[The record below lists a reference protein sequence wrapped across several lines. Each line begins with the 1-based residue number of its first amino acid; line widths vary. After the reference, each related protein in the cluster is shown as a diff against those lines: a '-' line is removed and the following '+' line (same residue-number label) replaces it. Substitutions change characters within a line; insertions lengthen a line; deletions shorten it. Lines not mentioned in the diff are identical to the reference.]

1 MVRSLLT
8 AYYDKWTRGSDAT
21 AAAGGD
27 VEWFCPMH
35 PAVVRDN
42 GKEKCPVCFM
52 PLSKRKKGEAHEEV
66 LPAGIVNRLQLSPYR
81 IVLAGVQTWSLDYL
95 PASKEIKAAG
105 FIEFNER
112 GQRTVSARIAGR
124 IDKLTVNETGQMVKA
139 GDELA
144 SIYSPDLIVTV
155 YKTS

>member
-1 MVRSLLT
+1 
-8 AYYDKWTRGSDAT
+8 
-21 AAAGGD
+21 
-27 VEWFCPMH
+27 MH
-35 PAVVRDN
+35 PAGVRDN

-105 FIEFNER
+105 YIEFNER

-124 IDKLTVNETGQMVKA
+124 IDKLSVNETGQMVKE

-144 SIYSPDLIVTV
+144 SIYSPDLVVTV
-155 YKTS
+155 QNLLDAKRSGNSNNQERAVGNRRCSNPGNRRRE